1 LRSTNNPE
9 VNMESPDSHP
19 IPTAVT
25 QETRPAPRRKAPARP
40 KAAAAR
46 RPAAKKKANGKP
58 APDLWTD
65 LVSGRAHAAGVKLAR
80 LSRDGAITARRKLD
94 DVKGLSKKTAKRL
107 SRDWKAMSTKRR
119 VQLVATLVAA
129 LGAAAVP
136 LVTRRLKKR

>member
-1 LRSTNNPE
+1 
-9 VNMESPDSHP
+9 MESPDT
-19 IPTAVT
+19 PTTPAAAIDAG
-25 QETRPAPRRKAPARP
+25 RRAPRRKTPARP
-40 KAAAAR
+40 KAAAGK

-65 LVSGRAHAAGVKLAR
+65 LVSGRAQATRAKLAR

-107 SRDWKAMSTKRR
+107 ARDWKDMSTKRR

-129 LGAAAVP
+129 LGAAAAVP
-136 LVTRRLKKR
+136 AVRRALK